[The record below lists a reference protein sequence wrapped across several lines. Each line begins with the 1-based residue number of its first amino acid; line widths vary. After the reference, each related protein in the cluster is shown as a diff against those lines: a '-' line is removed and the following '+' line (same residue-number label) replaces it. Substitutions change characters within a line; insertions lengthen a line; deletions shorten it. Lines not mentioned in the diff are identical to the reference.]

1 MSKIIMISS
10 SATNVILRYTD
21 DTSHNLRK
29 KIKYGKINFALKMT
43 FTSTVVV
50 VGCTLSSGKVFTSFT
65 DRTSF
70 EDSKIS
76 THPLLEYK

>member
-29 KIKYGKINFALKMT
+29 KIKEFLK
-43 FTSTVVV
+43 VQKQ
-50 VGCTLSSGKVFTSFT
+50 LILQLK
-65 DRTSF
+65 
-70 EDSKIS
+70 
-76 THPLLEYK
+76 